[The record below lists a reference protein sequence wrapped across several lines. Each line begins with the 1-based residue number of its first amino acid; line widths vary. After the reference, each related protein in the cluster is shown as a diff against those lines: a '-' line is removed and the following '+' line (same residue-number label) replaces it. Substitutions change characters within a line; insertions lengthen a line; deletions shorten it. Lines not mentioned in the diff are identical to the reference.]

1 MEITKEEFKR
11 LYFSMTNEALAKK
24 LNVSKATLIGYAK
37 KLDLHKSTGGSPTG
51 NQPKVKII

>member
-1 MEITKEEFKR
+1 MEITKKEFEK

-37 KLDLHKSTGGSPTG
+37 KLGLRKSTGGSPTG
-51 NQPKVKII
+51 NQPKIKIT